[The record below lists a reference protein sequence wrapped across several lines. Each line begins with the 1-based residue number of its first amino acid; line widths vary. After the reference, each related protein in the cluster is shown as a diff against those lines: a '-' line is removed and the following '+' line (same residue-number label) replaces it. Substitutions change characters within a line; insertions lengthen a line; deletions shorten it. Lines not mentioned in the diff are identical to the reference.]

1 MNNLGFA
8 KIYTAAKIQ
17 NLRNE
22 RNVRKNCIFARKFQV
37 R

>member
-22 RNVRKNCIFARKFQV
+22 RNVRKIVSLPANLMLE
-37 R
+37 